1 MTIKQRIETLR
12 ELAEAD
18 AAGDGSAH
26 HALLR
31 EIRSLQHTVETP
43 IETTSRLN
51 FQIVQ
56 NICLRIAIEKGFLQ
70 TIAYRDGEA
79 ITAGELE
86 AATETDRL
94 LITRIMRVLSAL
106 GLVSEEGEECYT
118 ANDVTRQ
125 AVTPGAIGALKHHF
139 DLDMSMGGQLV
150 DYMRR
155 TPDNTIHQ
163 FAGEPE
169 GNQTLFNFAH
179 GHPTIFGLLSSDTD
193 KGREQKVSFDNYMAG
208 KRMTGSMQQWFDIY
222 PASARLADAR
232 KKSDNVLIVD
242 VGGGPGQE
250 IVRLKERHPELPGRY
265 VLQDLP
271 ITLDRIV
278 SVPEGVEKMPYDFFT
293 PQPVVGAR
301 AYFLRDIMHN
311 WSDAK
316 ATSILQN
323 VAAAMD
329 KDYSTLLIDQ
339 YVLPPTGAD
348 LRAAEM
354 DILMLLH
361 TSGLQRTLPM
371 WKTLFSS
378 AGLELVK
385 NWCSDSSGE
394 TVLEVKKL

>member
-1 MTIKQRIETLR
+1 
-12 ELAEAD
+12 
-18 AAGDGSAH
+18 
-26 HALLR
+26 
-31 EIRSLQHTVETP
+31 
-43 IETTSRLN
+43 
-51 FQIVQ
+51 
-56 NICLRIAIEKGFLQ
+56 
-70 TIAYRDGEA
+70 
-79 ITAGELE
+79 
-86 AATETDRL
+86 
-94 LITRIMRVLSAL
+94 MRVLSAV
-106 GLVSEEGEECYT
+106 GLVSEEGEESYA
-118 ANDVTRQ
+118 ANGVTRH

-155 TPDNTIHQ
+155 SPDNTIYQ

-179 GHPTIFGLLSSDTD
+179 GHHTIFGLLSSDTD
-193 KGREQKVSFDNYMAG
+193 KGREQKKSFDDYMAG

-222 PASARLADAR
+222 PTSARLSGAR
-232 KKSDNVLIVD
+232 TGSDNVLIVD

-250 IVRLKERHPELPGRY
+250 IIGLKKRHPELPGRY

-271 ITLDRIV
+271 ITLDRIGR
-278 SVPEGVEKMPYDFFT
+278 VPEGVEKMPYDFFT
-293 PQPVVGAR
+293 PQPVAGAR
-301 AYFLRDIMHN
+301 AYFLRDVMHN

-316 ATSILQN
+316 CKSILQN
-323 VAAAMD
+323 VATAMD

-361 TSGLQRTLPM
+361 TSGIQRTVPVWEKL
-371 WKTLFSS
+371 LSS

-385 NWCSDSSGE
+385 IWSSNSASE
-394 TVLEVKKL
+394 SVLEAKKL

>member
-1 MTIKQRIETLR
+1 MTNKQRIETLR
-12 ELAEAD
+12 ELTEAD

-56 NICLRIAIEKGFLQ
+56 NICLRIAIEKGLLQ
-70 TIAYRDGEA
+70 TIVCRDGEA

-94 LITRIMRVLSAL
+94 LITRVMPVLSAL
-106 GLVSEEGEECYT
+106 RLVFEEGEESYT
-118 ANDVTRQ
+118 ANIVTRQ

-169 GNQTLFNFAH
+169 GNQTLLNFAH

-193 KGREQKVSFDNYMAG
+193 KGREQKVSFDDYMAG

-232 KKSDNVLIVD
+232 
-242 VGGGPGQE
+242 GGPGQE

-271 ITLDRIV
+271 ITLDRV
-278 SVPEGVEKMPYDFFT
+278 DSVPEGVEKMPYDFFT

-311 WSDAK
+311 WSDAIS
-316 ATSILQN
+316 TSMLRN

-394 TVLEVKKL
+394 SVLEVKKL